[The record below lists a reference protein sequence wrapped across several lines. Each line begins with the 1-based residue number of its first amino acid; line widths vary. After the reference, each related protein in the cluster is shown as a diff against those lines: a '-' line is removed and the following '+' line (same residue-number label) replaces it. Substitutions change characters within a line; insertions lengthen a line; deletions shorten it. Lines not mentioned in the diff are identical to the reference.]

1 MEFSVIDLKSHFN
14 ICRAPH
20 IEYFDTID
28 STSNEA
34 KRAIERGLKDEAI
47 FIARHQTS
55 GRGRSGKTF
64 YSPDGSGL
72 YFSIVLHPEIPIE
85 KSVLLTVAAAVVTRE
100 VIATQTKKHLTIK
113 WVNDIFIDDKKVCG
127 ILSEAIND
135 YEKGVIKST
144 VIGIGINITTDDFP
158 AELDGIAS
166 SLGTDIKRE
175 ETVALIFKKL
185 KDIFKNI
192 ENDRSFIEEYRKH
205 SLAIGKTV
213 YFSRNG
219 VDYKAKAVDV
229 SDNGE
234 LNVITESGEEILLN
248 SGEISIK
255 F

>member
-1 MEFSVIDLKSHFN
+1 MEFSVFDLKSHFN
-14 ICRAPH
+14 TGQAPH
-20 IEYFDTID
+20 IEFFDSID
-28 STSNEA
+28 STSSEA
-34 KRAIERGLKDEAI
+34 KRALERGLSGDAI
-47 FIARHQTS
+47 FISKHQTA
-55 GRGRSGKTF
+55 GRGRSGKSF

-85 KSVLLTVAAAVVTRE
+85 KSVLLTVAAAVVTRD
-100 VIATQTKKHLTIK
+100 VIELQTKKHPTIK

-127 ILSEAIND
+127 ILSEAVND
-135 YEKGVIKST
+135 YEKGIIKST
-144 VIGIGINITTDDFP
+144 VIGIGINITTDEFP
-158 AELDGIAS
+158 AELDGIAV
-166 SLGTDIKRE
+166 SLGKEINRE

-185 KDIFKNI
+185 KAIFKNI
-192 ENDRSFIEEYRKH
+192 ENDKSFIDEYRKH

-219 VDYKAKAVDV
+219 IDYKAKAVDV

-234 LNVITESGEEILLN
+234 LKVFTESGEEILLN